1 MPLRERQLTINFSTP
16 FRVGS
21 GLGRGLGLDHTAV
34 RDAWGLPYI
43 PASTLKGRL
52 RSLCKRVAL
61 TLAAT
66 DPVYNN
72 ICQTLDNRE
81 ACKPAAN
88 EKPCI
93 ICQLFGSRF
102 WPGALRFSDGRLSE
116 TQQTQRTELLL
127 RQRLHPGKIDPAL
140 AQARTQIRISRHR
153 GVAEAKFLFCGE
165 ALPKTL
171 IFTARINIIG
181 DLAAAAENL
190 LDWGVR
196 LLTHLGAQKSRG
208 LGQCRLSLL

>member
-1 MPLRERQLTINFSTP
+1 MPPIERQLTITFSTP

-34 RDAWGLPYI
+34 RDAEGLPYI

-66 DPVYNN
+66 DPLYKN
-72 ICQTLDNRE
+72 ICQTLGNSE
-81 ACKPAAN
+81 ACKPAADN
-88 EKPCI
+88 KPCV

-102 WPGALRFSDGRLSE
+102 WPGALRFSDGRLSAE
-116 TQQTQRTELLL
+116 QRTELLL
-127 RQRLHPGKIDPAL
+127 RQRVHPGRFDPTL
-140 AQARTQIRISRHR
+140 AQARTQIRINRRR
-153 GVAEAKFLFCGE
+153 GGAEAKFLFCGE
-165 ALPKTL
+165 TLPEPL
-171 IFTARINIIG
+171 AFTARINIIA
-181 DLAAAAENL
+181 DLDAPAEEL
-190 LDWGVR
+190 LGWGVR

-208 LGQCRLSLL
+208 LGQCHLSWL